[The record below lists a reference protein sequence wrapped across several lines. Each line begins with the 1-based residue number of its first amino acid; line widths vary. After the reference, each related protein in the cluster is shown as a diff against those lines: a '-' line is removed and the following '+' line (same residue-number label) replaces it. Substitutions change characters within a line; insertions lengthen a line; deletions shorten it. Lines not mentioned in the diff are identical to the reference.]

1 MNWILF
7 GLVVPSACAVFIVD
21 LFAAYFVSKQS
32 DSEYRNTLGPLNHR
46 VFFSL
51 AITTFV
57 VSVVGCCL
65 SFFLFLLLENA
76 EFASLCIFSVWN
88 ISSIVSRWAL
98 LHIRR
103 GVVFACLVTNLV
115 CGIALFV
122 YTGIVFDLF
131 QTVAQKPAVLVAHCC
146 NAVAVFHVTIIELVF
161 WFDRWAAS
169 LRANDPPLIVV
180 WGGEPDH
187 TPDRHDQMRL

>member
-1 MNWILF
+1 
-7 GLVVPSACAVFIVD
+7 
-21 LFAAYFVSKQS
+21 
-32 DSEYRNTLGPLNHR
+32 
-46 VFFSL
+46 
-51 AITTFV
+51 
-57 VSVVGCCL
+57 
-65 SFFLFLLLENA
+65 
-76 EFASLCIFSVWN
+76 
-88 ISSIVSRWAL
+88 
-98 LHIRR
+98 
-103 GVVFACLVTNLV
+103 V